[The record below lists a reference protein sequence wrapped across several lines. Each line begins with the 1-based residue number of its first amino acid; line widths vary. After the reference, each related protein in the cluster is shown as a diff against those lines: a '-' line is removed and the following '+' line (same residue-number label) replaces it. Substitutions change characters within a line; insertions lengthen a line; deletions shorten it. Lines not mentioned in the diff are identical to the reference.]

1 MLHDGKLP
9 VTNKEFIRDSERRT
23 EYIMLSL
30 RLATGLNLEK
40 FRKRFKE
47 DLLKTRASQIQTLI
61 KNGYLYI
68 EEGNLKIAP
77 EHMYVSNRIIL
88 ELL

>member
-1 MLHDGKLP
+1 
-9 VTNKEFIRDSERRT
+9 
-23 EYIMLSL
+23 MLSL

-47 DLLKTRASQIQTLI
+47 DLLKTRATQIQSLI
-61 KNGYLYI
+61 KNGYVFI
-68 EEGNLKIAP
+68 EEGYLKIAP
-77 EHMYVSNRIIL
+77 EHFYVSNRIIL